1 MAKKINASSE
11 AAEFAAYVGI
21 DWGDQEHSVCLVAA
35 GSKKTET
42 WTVKHTPEELEAW
55 LTRLRE
61 RFEGKP
67 VAVCLEISRGP
78 LVSALLR
85 HPFVTVFPVNPQT
98 LAKYREAWAP
108 SGAKDDPSDAKLALE
123 VLMKHRDKL
132 TALVP
137 QSADMRALQRLVE
150 DRRRLVEQRVRL
162 TNRLTAALK
171 EYFPQVLQWF
181 EDKGTVVFC
190 HFLQRWDTPEKARK
204 ARASTVE
211 AFFKEHHV
219 RYAARIAQR
228 LAAMQE
234 CVALTTD
241 PGVVIPAQHIVRA
254 LVPQILAVL
263 EALAQYDETITSV
276 ESKLEGREVFR
287 SFPAAADVFA
297 PRLLAVFGEDRS
309 RFSSAAEVQRYCGVA
324 PVTERSGKQNWVH
337 WRYRSSKFQRQTL
350 VEWAGLTIPRSFWAE
365 QFYRQHRARGAG
377 HQAALRA
384 LAFKWVR
391 ILFRCW
397 QTGQRYDEAR
407 YLKTLLHRG
416 SSVVLTPK
424 QSTTQP

>member
-1 MAKKINASSE
+1 MAKKISTETE
-11 AAEFAAYVGI
+11 AAEFAAHVGI
-21 DWGDQEHSVCLVAA
+21 DWGDREHSVCLKAA
-35 GSKKTET
+35 GSTKLET
-42 WTVKHTPEELEAW
+42 WTVKHTPEDLDA
-55 LTRLRE
+55 LLSTLRA

-78 LVSALLR
+78 LVSVLLR
-85 HPFVTVFPVNPQT
+85 YPFVTVFPVNPQT

-123 VLMKHRDKL
+123 VLMKHGDKL

-150 DRRRLVEQRVRL
+150 DRRRVVEQRVRL

-190 HFLQRWDTPEKARK
+190 DFLQRWDTPEKARQ
-204 ARASTVE
+204 ARTATVE
-211 AFFKEHHV
+211 AFFREHHV

-228 LAAMQE
+228 VQAMQE
-234 CVALTTD
+234 CITLTND
-241 PGVVIPAQHIVRA
+241 AGVVVPAHLTVRA
-254 LVPQILAVL
+254 LVPQIKAVL
-263 EALAQYDETITSV
+263 DAVAQYDEAIASV
-276 ESKLEGREVFR
+276 ESKLEGHEVFR
-287 SFPAAADVFA
+287 SFPAAANVFA
-297 PRLLAVFGEDRS
+297 PRLLAVFGEDHS
-309 RFSSAAEVQRYCGVA
+309 RFRSAAEVQRYCGVA

-350 VEWAGLTIPRSFWAE
+350 VEWAGLTIPRSYWAE

-397 QTGQRYDEAR
+397 QTGERYDETR
-407 YLKTLLHRG
+407 YLKTLARRG
-416 SSVVLTPK
+416 SPAVLPSEK
-424 QSTTQP
+424 STTHP